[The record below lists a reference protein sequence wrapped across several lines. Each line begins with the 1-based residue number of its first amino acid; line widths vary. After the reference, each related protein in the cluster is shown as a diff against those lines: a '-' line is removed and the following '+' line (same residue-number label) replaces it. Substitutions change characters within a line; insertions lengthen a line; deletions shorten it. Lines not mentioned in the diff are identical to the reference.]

1 MEKEKLINDA
11 IESWSNYGKAI
22 NNAFGFD
29 NFYIQIE
36 PFQKVIE
43 TNSEIKIQLFISYI
57 KDRIEELNQ
66 LKNQ

>member
-29 NFYIQIE
+29 NFYIEIE
-36 PFQKVIE
+36 PLQKVIE
-43 TNSEIKIQLFISYI
+43 TNSEVKIQLFISYI

-66 LKNQ
+66 LKN

>member
-11 IESWSNYGKAI
+11 IESWSNYGKVI

-29 NFYIQIE
+29 NFYIEIE
-36 PFQKVIE
+36 PLQKVIE
-43 TNSEIKIQLFISYI
+43 TNSEVKIQLFISYI

-66 LKNQ
+66 LKN